1 MIIVPV
7 GKVNVQVE
15 TEAENGGVYFE
26 KLYSELNRNCGEV
39 VSRSIGAILEEE
51 LDGMLKR
58 KRHHRYLGEGD
69 EWDGRMKC
77 GKCGSQKREN
87 FRRNGH
93 YRRGLDTSYGHL
105 TIEMPQVECQC
116 GGGVRVKYQTLQ
128 PRQRIWKDL
137 EIEFRNASGY
147 GMSLRQIKD
156 KYDGKIGGSLGL
168 RTINSRICAISQLVP
183 IWQQTKIEDL
193 PPVVRVDGIWITL
206 MKTTGEYRQ
215 DKKGR
220 RRKVKKGK
228 RVSILVAQGIW
239 PESGRQEVI
248 GWVIADGE
256 DQVGWS
262 DLFFQL
268 RQKGLILENLRLLI
282 ADGSVGLEALR
293 QDKFPN
299 VPFQRCVFHK
309 LKNIWRDLKASPGL
323 DYAQARE
330 EKLKVIRHATQIWQA
345 DTESEAWSR
354 MRAFSLKWQNEQSK
368 AVNTLQAGFEWTL
381 SFYQV
386 LAQAEQAG
394 QQWPA
399 TLFRTTSQL
408 ERENRNIRRRLDGA
422 GLFHSEQGLAACFY
436 LNQVFCQSMRT
447 SSIPALWSQIIQRQL
462 ATVLPFLN

>member
-1 MIIVPV
+1 MAIVPV
-7 GKVNVQVE
+7 GKVNVQAE
-15 TEAENGGVYFE
+15 TNPENGEAYFE

-39 VSRSIGAILEEE
+39 VARSIGAMLEQE

-58 KRHHRYLGEGD
+58 KRHHRYAGEAD
-69 EWDGRMKC
+69 QWDGRMKC
-77 GKCGSQKREN
+77 GKCGSQKRED

-128 PRQRIWKDL
+128 SRQRIWKDL

-147 GMSLRQIKD
+147 GMNLRQIKD

-168 RTINSRICAISQLVP
+168 RTINSRICDVSKLVP

-193 PPVVRVDGIWITL
+193 PSVVRVDGIWITL
-206 MKTTGEYRQ
+206 MKVTGEYRQ
-215 DKKGR
+215 DKQGR

-228 RVSILVAQGIW
+228 RIPILVAQGIW
-239 PESGRQEVI
+239 PERGRQEVI

-256 DQVGWS
+256 DHVGWS

-268 RQKGLILENLRLLI
+268 RQKGLILEDLRLLI
-282 ADGSVGLEALR
+282 ADGSAGLEALR
-293 QDKFPN
+293 QKKFPN

-309 LKNIWRDLKASPGL
+309 LKNIWRDLKTPQGL
-323 DYAQARE
+323 DYAQAHE
-330 EKLKVIRHATQIWQA
+330 EKLKVIRHAAQIWKA

-354 MRAFSLKWQNEQSK
+354 MRAFSLTWQNEQPK
-368 AVNTLQAGFEWTL
+368 AVDTLQTGFEWTL

-386 LAQAEQAG
+386 LVQAEQAG
-394 QQWPA
+394 QHWSA
-399 TLFRTTSQL
+399 ALFRTTSQL
-408 ERENRNIRRRLDGA
+408 ERENRNIRRRLDRA
-422 GLFHSEQGLAACFY
+422 VVFHSEQGLAACFY

-447 SSIPALWSQIIQRQL
+447 SSIPAQWSQIIQRQL
-462 ATVLPFLN
+462 ANVLPFLN